1 MNSSLEI
8 SASALTAQRLRME
21 IAANNMANS
30 HTVGYK
36 RRSVE
41 LTEKKLPSFEELL
54 KGKTGGGVQVAGIT
68 ETEVPTSLRFDPTN
82 PAADEKGYVKV
93 PQSDPVADMVDLMTS
108 IRAYEAN
115 LAAADAAR
123 NMSQQALGIG
133 R

>member
-30 HTVGYK
+30 QTVGYK
-36 RRSVE
+36 RRNVE
-41 LTEKKLPSFEELL
+41 VTEKALPSFEDLL
-54 KGKTGGGVQVAGIT
+54 KGKTGGGVQVSGIS
-68 ETEVPTSLRFDPTN
+68 ETEVPTSLRYEPSN
-82 PAADEKGYVKV
+82 PGADEKGYVKV
-93 PQSDPVADMVDLMTS
+93 PQSDPVSDMVDLMTAM
-108 IRAYEAN
+108 RANEAN

-123 NMSQQALGIG
+123 SIAQQALGIG